1 MGEYL
6 PHTLIKRH
14 LLYIMTGEAIGIDM
28 LLEQDKSIDLRV
40 RRTRH
45 LLQQAFMELMME
57 KGFQSI
63 TVQDIA
69 ERAMVNRATFYD
81 HFVDKYALLE
91 HSISE
96 WFKQTLHSKAPND
109 FEFSA
114 ENLEFLILTTCEFL
128 AQLRHH
134 CLPKDQQLLPLV
146 QTQIT
151 TLIYEVLLNWLKEAP
166 VRTPPPQLAAM
177 VTSWAIYGAAFYWS
191 QQDRHETT
199 QEFVRRTLPMILA
212 SLNQGADLSVATNA

>member
-1 MGEYL
+1 
-6 PHTLIKRH
+6 
-14 LLYIMTGEAIGIDM
+14 M
-28 LLEQDKSIDLRV
+28 LLEQEKGLDLRV

-45 LLQQAFMELMME
+45 LLQQAFMELMAE
-57 KGFQSI
+57 KSFQAI

-91 HSISE
+91 YSISE

-109 FEFSA
+109 FRFSA

-134 CLPKDQQLLPLV
+134 CLPKDHQILPFV
-146 QTQIT
+146 QTHIT
-151 TLIYEVLLNWLKEAP
+151 RLINEVLLGWLEQA
-166 VRTPPPQLAAM
+166 PPPILPTHTAPQLVAA
-177 VTSWAIYGAAFYWS
+177 VTSWAIYGTAFYWS
-191 QQDRHETT
+191 QEERREPT
-199 QEFVRRTLPMILA
+199 QLFVRRTLPMIMA
-212 SLNQGADLSVATNA
+212 GLNQGVNLSVEAV